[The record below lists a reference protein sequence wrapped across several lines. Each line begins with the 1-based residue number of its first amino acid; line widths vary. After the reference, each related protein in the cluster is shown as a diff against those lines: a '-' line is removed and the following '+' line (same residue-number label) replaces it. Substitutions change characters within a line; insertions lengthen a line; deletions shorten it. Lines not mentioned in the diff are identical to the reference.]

1 MRSALKFEFRVAVAV
16 APGTPGTGNVTTG
29 WPFSHDKDVLP
40 TLSTPSAKSVPG
52 LAPSHQVS
60 VVPAIAAL
68 GAPWGLAQIRISR
81 SSSLAGIG
89 MVLPFI
95 PPISAPG
102 KSSFQAYSPLTTSM
116 LEYISPLARVQPY

>member
-1 MRSALKFEFRVAVAV
+1 M
-16 APGTPGTGNVTTG
+16 APGTPGIGNVTTG
-29 WPFSHDKDVLP
+29 LPFSHDTDVLP
-40 TLSTPSAKSVPG
+40 TLSTPSAKRVPG
-52 LAPSHQVS
+52 LAPSHHVS

-89 MVLPFI
+89 MVFPFI

-116 LEYISPLARVQPY
+116 FEYISPFERVQPYWTRWLKV